1 MCAVF
6 LDYIHRLQGVL
17 TSLAKRTQEWFRGR
31 VWIKHQFRASGVMHI
46 PVVLSHR
53 HALLQNH

>member
-6 LDYIHRLQGVL
+6 QDYIHRLQGVL
-17 TSLAKRTQEWFRGR
+17 TSLAKRTQEWFGGK
-31 VWIKHQFRASGVMHI
+31 VWIKHQFRASGVMHYAC
-46 PVVLSHR
+46 SSFHR